1 MKFRDQLR
9 LKLKTSI
16 PDEKISLLPSGIQFI
31 STVAILNLKADLYD
45 YKNEICKA
53 TMELLPKTSAVWIRT
68 GIISGQF
75 RKPEGLEH
83 VVGSTVT
90 EVIHNENNIRYK
102 FDFTKIMFA
111 KGNIT
116 ERRYLP
122 QLVKPGE
129 IIVDMFAGIGYFS
142 LGIAKYAEPKQIFS
156 IELNPVSF
164 KYLEENVRINK
175 LDKIITTIQGNCAEE
190 TLNLSKQ
197 GIQADRIIMG
207 VFPAPYEY
215 IEHALTLVKPNKLVS
230 HTKIE
235 TFLENTEAKPH
246 YDIYKTFK
254 NKKNTIIHFE
264 GVVMG
269 RDFTEFYKKVQEPIH
284 IGGFDSSIIAV
295 RFVKSFG
302 PKMWHLVLDL
312 AVGTRED

>member
-9 LKLKTSI
+9 LKLKNI
-16 PDEKISLLPSGIQFI
+16 VPDEKISLLPSGVQFI
-31 STVAILNLKADLYD
+31 STVAIINLKEELHD
-45 YKNEICKA
+45 YKKEICTA
-53 TMELLPKTSAVWIRT
+53 AMELLPKSSAVWIRT

-83 VVGSTVT
+83 VVGSTET
-90 EVIHNENNIRYK
+90 EVIHHENNIRYK

-111 KGNIT
+111 KGNIS
-116 ERRYLP
+116 ERRFLP
-122 QLVKPGE
+122 QLVKLDE

-142 LGIAKYAEPKQIFS
+142 LGIAKFAKPKQIYS

-164 KYLEENVRINK
+164 KFLEENVHINK
-175 LDKIITTIQGNCAEE
+175 LSDKITTIYGDCATQVEKLAE
-190 TLNLSKQ
+190 Q
-197 GIQADRIIMG
+197 GIKADRIIMG

-215 IEHALTLVKPNKLVS
+215 LKVAMKVVKPDKLILN
-230 HTKIE
+230 TKIE
-235 TFLENTEAKPH
+235 TFLENATNKPR
-246 YDIYKTFK
+246 YDIYDSMKQ
-254 NKKNTIIHFE
+254 NSNTILHFE

-269 RDFTEFYKKVQEPIH
+269 RDFTEFYQKVQDEIQPL
-284 IGGFDSSIIAV
+284 GFDSSIVAV

-312 AVGTRED
+312 AVGQK